1 MLKRKWVMGAIV
13 ASALSAIPVV
23 ASAAIYVDIAP
34 PEPRHEVVPAPRA
47 GYVWAPG
54 YYDYRNGRYRWI
66 NGPLGTRAPRQVL
79 ASGPLGR
86 EDGRYVFVTPGWRAS
101 ASRTTAT
108 ATRATT
114 RSRRR
119 AQQVRQGP

>member
-13 ASALSAIPVV
+13 ASALGAIPVV

-54 YYDYRNGRYRWI
+54 YYNYRNGR
-66 NGPLGTRAPRQVL
+66 T
-79 ASGPLGR
+79 SGSAATGS
-86 EDGRYVFVTPGWRAS
+86 AS
-101 ASRTTAT
+101 AMASIGI
-108 ATRATT
+108 RATG
-114 RSRRR
+114 SREKG
-119 AQQVRQGP
+119 ATSS